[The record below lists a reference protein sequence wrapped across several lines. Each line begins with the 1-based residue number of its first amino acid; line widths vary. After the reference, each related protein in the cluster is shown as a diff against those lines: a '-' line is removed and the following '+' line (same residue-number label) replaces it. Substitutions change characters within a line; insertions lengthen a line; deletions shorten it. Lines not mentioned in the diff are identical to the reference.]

1 MKHPRTIPP
10 FTVQLG
16 KHMAFNAWLS
26 VESRDLMQ
34 FKCEMVFGQK
44 GCIVKVT
51 LGSGHTDL
59 VHCAVYHWVQ
69 CALVKYSTRF

>member
-16 KHMAFNAWLS
+16 KHMVFNAWLS
-26 VESRDLMQ
+26 VENRDLMQ

-51 LGSGHTDL
+51 LGTQIYCTVLFTTG
-59 VHCAVYHWVQ
+59 CAV
-69 CALVKYSTRF
+69 LS